1 MGQPK
6 QLLPLAGKAIIR
18 HVAQRALISTCD
30 SVIVVVGYEADA
42 VTAALA
48 GLPVHVVLNPIYAE
62 GMSTS
67 LRAGVA
73 ALPNHA
79 DSVVVLLGD
88 QPDIDPTMIS
98 ALIAARRETAAP
110 VVMATYGDQP
120 SNPVLFGRE
129 TFADLMTVTGDQG
142 GRAVVRAYRDRLIT
156 VPAAAS
162 TPPEDIDTEA
172 AYRALLTRWA
182 KRTTDDG

>member
-1 MGQPK
+1 MP
-6 QLLPLAGKAIIR
+6 IIR
-18 HVAQRALISTCD
+18 HVAARALASIRD

-42 VTAALA
+42 VSAALD
-48 GLPVHVVLNPIYAE
+48 GLPVRVVLNPIYAE

-79 DSVVVLLGD
+79 DGVVVLLGD
-88 QPDIDPTMIS
+88 QPEIDPNLIS
-98 ALIAARRETAAP
+98 DLIAARRETAAP
-110 VVMATYGDQP
+110 VVMARYGDQP

-162 TPPEDIDTEA
+162 TPPDDIDTEEG
-172 AYRALLTRWA
+172 YRALITRWA
-182 KRTTDDG
+182 KRTADG